1 MITTADLL
9 KTLSRSGS
17 TSSAALDLGGTK
29 ILVLDTD
36 EHLSDESF
44 GGRRRTLVVLEAP
57 LEQLATA
64 AAEPAELVAWRARGA
79 VLEELVSQWKKLA
92 KNSPSKV
99 SGAVYQTCA
108 GLLQRVLE
116 SEGPAK

>member
-57 LEQLATA
+57 LEQLASA
-64 AAEPAELVAWRARGA
+64 AAEPAELVAWRARSVELDG
-79 VLEELVSQWKKLA
+79 LVSRWRKLG
-92 KNSPSKV
+92 KDSPSK
-99 SGAVYQTCA
+99 SSAAVYQRCA
-108 GLLQRVLE
+108 GELQRILE
-116 SEGPAK
+116 SEGAK